1 MSTEEQTM
9 ALKGILGIG
18 SPTTGKTSTSNTTPS
33 SKKKTKKK
41 KKDSSTGS
49 EKKTNKNS
57 NANKNSN
64 KNNGN
69 STTGK
74 NKANNKKEQQMRKKI
89 EKKDSMN
96 YAWSAFQS
104 APDAST
110 LPLPAFGSADFE
122 DGFNQPIAA
131 SDEKEQ
137 EQTVEETKTAVTNA
151 NDIKKIL
158 NIPLA
163 EEDSPEKEKK
173 NSVSGVNLAALALDE
188 KSEPVETAPVITTP
202 KKAEEPVDPLAALM
216 NPSYGNSANRHQN
229 QMQGPYQN
237 HPAMQSPYGMHSPPM
252 TPTQYAGPPQMMSP
266 QPYITIQAQVP
277 SQLLPGRQ
285 MTVPVAPGYNVP
297 VVVPEGVQPGMVIPV
312 TVPNVY
318 AQNPMMMSGG
328 YGGMQQMGRPMQNM
342 QQPQAASYQSPMMKK
357 ESKPAPGSWAAKA
370 AAKPVPANAGTEGK

>member
-18 SPTTGKTSTSNTTPS
+18 SPTTGETSTSNTTPS

-41 KKDSSTGS
+41 KKESSTGS

-64 KNNGN
+64 KNKGN
-69 STTGK
+69 STTGI

-131 SDEKEQ
+131 SDEKQ
-137 EQTVEETKTAVTNA
+137 QTEEESKTAVTNA

-173 NSVSGVNLAALALDE
+173 NSGSGVNLAALTLDE

-237 HPAMQSPYGMHSPPM
+237 HPAMQSPYGIQSPM
-252 TPTQYAGPPQMMSP
+252 TPTQYTAPPQMMSPQP

-277 SQLLPGRQ
+277 NQLLPGRQ
-285 MTVPVAPGYNVP
+285 MTIPVAPGYNVP

-318 AQNPMMMSGG
+318 AQNPMMMRGG
-328 YGGMQQMGRPMQNM
+328 YGAMQQMGRPMQNM

-370 AAKPVPANAGTEGK
+370 AAKPVPANAVTEGK